1 MTKLLTSPR
10 RWHKGAWL
18 ILLIVLGGTSVWLW
32 REKQWRDDMVA
43 PAMILINYTGED
55 VEASLEYGDIPDSGA
70 RDAMGPYSGGSS
82 VSCCV
87 PMPTHWRPGIK
98 MLVKYNF
105 GNWPRGLEKTKI
117 VELPDYP
124 DGRPGYLFVLVHS
137 ETDIEVLSSI
147 YGPLHERWP
156 GRVKGYPYEPSNRR
170 ES

>member
-10 RWHKGAWL
+10 RWHKGVWL

-43 PAMILINYTGED
+43 PTMILINYTGED
-55 VEASLEYGDIPDSGA
+55 VYVSLRNSQFPNPGQGASDG
-70 RDAMGPYSGGSS
+70 MGPYVGGGS
-82 VSCCV
+82 VICCV

-98 MLVKYNF
+98 MIVKYRF
-105 GNWPRGLEKTKI
+105 GNWPKEQEQTKV

-156 GRVKGYPYEPSNRR
+156 GRVKGYPYDPAKQ
-170 ES
+170 